1 MNARLSFDAELESLS
16 ASLIRMGA
24 LATDAIDKAIEALEA
39 NDGALAQSVIAGD
52 RNIDD
57 MERSIEHQCLT
68 LLLRQQPVAGDLRKI
83 STAIKMITD
92 IERIGDAAAD
102 IAEITT
108 HIKEH
113 GIPASLSDIADMA
126 EAAQKMVDDSIQSY
140 VREDLVLAADVI
152 ARDDVVDDYFNKIK
166 KDLAAYIAVNEEH
179 VDCAID
185 YLMIAKYL
193 ERIGDQAFDIADI
206 TKSGSFQGF
215 SGKVHIKEMAKAAIH
230 MVTDSVDSYVKQD
243 VQLAKRVTEEDD
255 VVDELFLKV
264 RRELAEL
271 IHTDQN
277 ASEQALDLLMIA
289 KYLERIGDHAVNVS
303 EWVIYSVTG
312 KHMQSA

>member
-39 NDGALAQSVIAGD
+39 NDGALAQSVI
-52 RNIDD
+52 
-57 MERSIEHQCLT
+57 
-68 LLLRQQPVAGDLRKI
+68 AGDLRKI

-193 ERIGDQAFDIADI
+193 ER
-206 TKSGSFQGF
+206 
-215 SGKVHIKEMAKAAIH
+215 
-230 MVTDSVDSYVKQD
+230 
-243 VQLAKRVTEEDD
+243 L
-255 VVDELFLKV
+255 
-264 RRELAEL
+264 
-271 IHTDQN
+271 
-277 ASEQALDLLMIA
+277 
-289 KYLERIGDHAVNVS
+289 GDHAVNIC
-303 EWVIYSVTG
+303 EWVQFYKTG
-312 KHMQSA
+312 MHKSERIL

>member
-126 EAAQKMVDDSIQSY
+126 EAAQKMVDD
-140 VREDLVLAADVI
+140 
-152 ARDDVVDDYFNKIK
+152 YFNKIK
-166 KDLAAYIAVNEEH
+166 KDRTAYIAVNEEH
-179 VDCAID
+179 VDCAIE

-193 ERIGDQAFDIADI
+193 ER
-206 TKSGSFQGF
+206 
-215 SGKVHIKEMAKAAIH
+215 
-230 MVTDSVDSYVKQD
+230 
-243 VQLAKRVTEEDD
+243 L
-255 VVDELFLKV
+255 
-264 RRELAEL
+264 
-271 IHTDQN
+271 
-277 ASEQALDLLMIA
+277 
-289 KYLERIGDHAVNVS
+289 GDHAVNIC
-303 EWVIYSVTG
+303 EWVQFYKTG
-312 KHMQSA
+312 MHKSERIL

>member
-166 KDLAAYIAVNEEH
+166 KDLAAYIAVNEELRH
-179 VDCAID
+179 RLPDDRQIS
-185 YLMIAKYL
+185 
-193 ERIGDQAFDIADI
+193 GAFGRPCGEHLRMGAVLQNRHAQKR
-206 TKSGSFQGF
+206 THPVRLRKT
-215 SGKVHIKEMAKAAIH
+215 AKALPGI
-230 MVTDSVDSYVKQD
+230 
-243 VQLAKRVTEEDD
+243 LREE
-255 VVDELFLKV
+255 
-264 RRELAEL
+264 
-271 IHTDQN
+271 I
-277 ASEQALDLLMIA
+277 
-289 KYLERIGDHAVNVS
+289 
-303 EWVIYSVTG
+303 
-312 KHMQSA
+312 